1 MRWPAPLFVATFAAA
16 LFAVVAAAQGPDAP
30 SAPAGR
36 TVWDGVYTP
45 TQAERGQTAYT
56 AHCADCHRD
65 DLSGYDGVLRGRRF
79 MDKYREA
86 SLYLVFDKTK
96 TTMPRNAAG
105 SLSDE
110 TYVDILSYVLESNG
124 FPPGNGEL
132 TLEAVNHIRL
142 VGKGGAAP
150 VPDFSLI
157 QVVGCLGRRDD
168 GWHLTNTSDPVRTGH
183 PQPDP
188 EELAAART
196 VSPGTNAFGLMV
208 SPAYAPERHD
218 GRIVEARGFLI
229 RRPNDNRINVTSLEG
244 LGAACRP

>member
-1 MRWPAPLFVATFAAA
+1 MRRHAASLVATCAAA
-16 LFAVVAAAQGPDAP
+16 LFGVVAAAQVPNAAP
-30 SAPAGR
+30 SPAGR
-36 TVWDGVYTP
+36 TVWDGVYTL

-65 DLSGYDGVLRGRRF
+65 DLSGYDSVLRGRRF

-86 SLYLVFDKTK
+86 SLYLLFDKTK

-110 TYVDILSYVLESNG
+110 TYVDILSYVLKSNE

-132 TLEAVNHIRL
+132 SVEAVNNIRL

-168 GWHLTNTSDPVRTGH
+168 AWHLTNTSDPVRTGH

-196 VSPGTNAFGLMV
+196 VSTGTSAFQLMV
-208 SPAYAPERHD
+208 SASYSPGLHD
-218 GRIVEARGFLI
+218 GRVVEVRGFLI
-229 RRPNDNRINVTSLEG
+229 RRPNDNRINVTSLETV
-244 LGAACRP
+244 GAACGP